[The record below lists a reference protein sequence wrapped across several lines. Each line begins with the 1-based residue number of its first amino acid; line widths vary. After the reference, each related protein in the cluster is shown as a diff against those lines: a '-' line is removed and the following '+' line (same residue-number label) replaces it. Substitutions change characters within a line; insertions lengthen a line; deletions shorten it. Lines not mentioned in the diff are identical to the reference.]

1 MLDYT
6 KMQINIINTVH
17 KNSNSLLILWPCYN
31 VSATKAWVNSLPSSI
46 WSFSQ
51 FLLYHKNLS
60 FLPSITES
68 NPIVIPGLV
77 LRRWIAFTH
86 VCVIKAFVIISSKKW
101 VVVDS
106 SVLYPGKSDTAI
118 LVNDFGNMGLILEM
132 QFYSILNG
140 NNADN
145 IIVIQYIRW

>member
-1 MLDYT
+1 M
-6 KMQINIINTVH
+6 
-17 KNSNSLLILWPCYN
+17 
-31 VSATKAWVNSLPSSI
+31 
-46 WSFSQ
+46 
-51 FLLYHKNLS
+51 
-60 FLPSITES
+60 
-68 NPIVIPGLV
+68 
-77 LRRWIAFTH
+77 
-86 VCVIKAFVIISSKKW
+86 
-101 VVVDS
+101 DS